1 VSAKAGV
8 IALDL
13 DGTVLNYNHHA
24 QETRVNPRIM
34 DLLPKGCAPRFA
46 EGRPVV
52 IVTNQGGM
60 AFHRANPAKYPSPA
74 QVADRLWTAAVYL
87 SSRGYP
93 VQAILVSCYHPRAER
108 AEVLRAARQLRRE
121 YAQDG
126 IRIFTTAR
134 ARKPRPYLLR
144 LAGATC
150 YYGDSPE
157 DAVAAEAAKIPFVQV
172 ARFE

>member
-1 VSAKAGV
+1 MSAQPGAV
-8 IALDL
+8 ALDL
-13 DGTVLNYNHHA
+13 DGTVLNYNQHA
-24 QETRVNPRIM
+24 SETRINPALLA
-34 DLLPKGCAPRFA
+34 LLPAP
-46 EGRPVV
+46 GPVV

-60 AFHRANPAKYPSPA
+60 AFHRVNPAKYPSPA

-87 SSRGYP
+87 GSRGYP
-93 VQAILVSCYHPRAER
+93 VQAIMVSCYHPRAER
-108 AEVLRAARQLRRE
+108 ADVQRVARRLRRE

-157 DAVAAEAAKIPFVQV
+157 DAVAAQAAGVPFVQV
-172 ARFE
+172 ERFE

>member
-1 VSAKAGV
+1 MSTKPGV

-13 DGTVLNYNHHA
+13 DGTILNYHNHA
-24 QETRVNPRIM
+24 AETRINLGLLA
-34 DLLPKGCAPRFA
+34 LLPAGAP
-46 EGRPVV
+46 GTVV

-60 AFHRANPAKYPSPA
+60 AFHRVNPAKYPSPA

-87 SSRGYP
+87 GGRGYP
-93 VQAILVSCYHPRAER
+93 VQSILVSCYHPRAER
-108 AEVLRAARQLRRE
+108 ADVQRAARQLRRE
-121 YAQDG
+121 YAQPG

-157 DAVAAEAAKIPFVQV
+157 DAVAAQAAGVPFVRV
-172 ARFE
+172 ERFE